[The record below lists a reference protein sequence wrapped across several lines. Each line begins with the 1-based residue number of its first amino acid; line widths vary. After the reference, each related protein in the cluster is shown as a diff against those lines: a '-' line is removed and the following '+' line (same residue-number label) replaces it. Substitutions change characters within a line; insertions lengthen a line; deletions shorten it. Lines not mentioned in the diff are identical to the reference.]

1 MCIRHKNDF
10 AQLLVKNDF
19 YSSLMKLFALK
30 DIEQTI
36 FYVSVSPRS
45 LRNVPFVHVTKCALI
60 CAPAH
65 PNVLKSKG
73 RAPLNFFF

>member
-1 MCIRHKNDF
+1 MIWRQCIFTQN
-10 AQLLVKNDF
+10 A
-19 YSSLMKLFALK
+19 MKLFAFK
-30 DIEQTI
+30 DIEQTL
-36 FYVSVSPRS
+36 FYVSVSARC

-73 RAPLNFFF
+73 RAPLNFFL